1 MYIYSFIMYSL
12 ALTPQMFFYVIQ
24 CSQTMCR
31 CVQLSH
37 LNWPLKT
44 QWLIQSYTIYISL
57 TWTRPVNLNVT
68 TWGTFWTYFTQHFSY
83 MIMYYVARRLDVT
96 AGLEVTVVK
105 CIEERTEAGIDEGN
119 VINKSQL
126 ALHIFLAISSH

>member
-1 MYIYSFIMYSL
+1 
-12 ALTPQMFFYVIQ
+12 
-24 CSQTMCR
+24 
-31 CVQLSH
+31 
-37 LNWPLKT
+37 
-44 QWLIQSYTIYISL
+44 
-57 TWTRPVNLNVT
+57 
-68 TWGTFWTYFTQHFSY
+68 

-105 CIEERTEAGIDEGN
+105 CIEERIEAGIDEGN